1 METAEV
7 AEVEAAAEAPAISR
21 PCLSFSIICL
31 TLRII
36 FILEVLLA
44 QSMTQNWLRVIIFN
58 NNNNNNINNSS
69 RNSIIFTHSIICF
82 LHLAVITEM

>member
-7 AEVEAAAEAPAISR
+7 AEAEAAAAAEAPAISR

-44 QSMTQNWLRVIIFN
+44 QLMTQNWLRVIIFN
-58 NNNNNNINNSS
+58 NNNNNNNSS

>member
-7 AEVEAAAEAPAISR
+7 AEAEAAAAEAPAISR

-58 NNNNNNINNSS
+58 NNNNINNSS